1 MQNQALRNLT
11 FGIQSFFS
19 PCRSLIGGSA
29 ALALLLVVGSGASCE
44 RDTKLTI
51 AGENPPKF
59 VMTGSGMLTSVRVRG
74 PQKQREAQG
83 EDKFLYW
90 VIEIKD
96 GNHPRSVEKLSPVIY
111 GKIPEGFEQV
121 YPEHGAA
128 PPLVE
133 DERYYVR
140 VVASEANG
148 DGKYFI
154 IRNGK
159 VEVSDY

>member
-1 MQNQALRNLT
+1 MQSRALSHLIFR
-11 FGIQSFFS
+11 IQNFFRS
-19 PCRSLIGGSA
+19 CRSLIGGSA

-51 AGENPPKF
+51 AGGNPPKF
-59 VMTGSGMLTSVRVRG
+59 FMTGSGILTSVRVRG

-96 GNHPRSVEKLSPVIY
+96 GNNPRSVEKLSPLIY
-111 GKIPEGFEQV
+111 GKIPEGFEQI
-121 YPEHGAA
+121 YPERGEA

-133 DERYYVR
+133 GERYYVR
-140 VVASEANG
+140 VVTSEANG

-154 IRNGK
+154 IREGK